1 MFYQEVL
8 DQLRRLNVGNSGG
21 NSPEEPARESRKD
34 KEKKKRS
41 KEGGPTKSG
50 ASPKKQKSRI
60 HSEKGGKK
68 SKGQGQGNGGQ
79 NSVVPSFNLA
89 DCDSYSNDW

>member
-1 MFYQEVL
+1 M
-8 DQLRRLNVGNSGG
+8 RRLNVGNSGG
-21 NSPEEPARESRKD
+21 GSLEEPARESRKN

-41 KEGGPTKSG
+41 KEGGPTKGG
-50 ASPKKQKSRI
+50 AIPKKQKSRI

-68 SKGQGQGNGGQ
+68 SKGQGQGNGVRK
-79 NSVVPSFNLA
+79 SVVPSFNLA